1 MNATKENLEHIIDYL
16 PIDDKFRDKKLKDYE
31 ARLDDMY
38 SLIDDVEV
46 QIEELEIKFEGLKNR
61 DITVEKILESLLKI
75 SELFDDMNDEERR
88 ILVSKLIKSINFDS
102 DRMIKNVFTTKENTL
117 RIWHVHYYL

>member
-1 MNATKENLEHIIDYL
+1 
-16 PIDDKFRDKKLKDYE
+16 
-31 ARLDDMY
+31 MY
-38 SLIDDVEV
+38 ALIDDVEV
-46 QIEELEIKFEGLKNR
+46 QIQELEIKIEGLKNR

-102 DRMIKNVFTTKENTL
+102 DRMIKMYLQRKKIRCEYDMFTITYNK
-117 RIWHVHYYL
+117 

>member
-1 MNATKENLEHIIDYL
+1 
-16 PIDDKFRDKKLKDYE
+16 
-31 ARLDDMY
+31 MY
-38 SLIDDVEV
+38 ALIDDVEV
-46 QIEELEIKFEGLKNR
+46 QIEELEIKIEGLKNR

-117 RIWHVHYYL
+117 RI

>member
-1 MNATKENLEHIIDYL
+1 
-16 PIDDKFRDKKLKDYE
+16 
-31 ARLDDMY
+31 MY
-38 SLIDDVEV
+38 ALIDDVEV
-46 QIEELEIKFEGLKNR
+46 QIEELEIKIEGLKNR